1 LLIISQN
8 IEANAILYYTL
19 NQGLELASILND
31 GSVTSSW
38 STYAANVKVAAN
50 NLLWDASAGLYKDN
64 ENSTLYPQDGN
75 TWAIKA
81 NMTLDASQTSV
92 ITASL
97 RSRWGTYG
105 APAPEA
111 GDTVSPFVSG
121 IELESHFLA
130 NNATTALDLMRLEW
144 GFMLDDPRMTN
155 STFIEGYETSG
166 SLHYAPY
173 KNDARVSHA
182 HGWST
187 APTSLLSFFVAGLHL
202 TSAKGK
208 TWHVAPQVGDLSI
221 VDAGF
226 STRLGLFKSSVK
238 ARSNGQLTE
247 FAFST
252 PDGTSGDVSLPGVC
266 GTLVN
271 DAWKRVKLKNGEASG
286 LIGGNWKL
294 ELDCY

>member
-1 LLIISQN
+1 MK
-8 IEANAILYYTL
+8 
-19 NQGLELASILND
+19 D
-31 GSVTSSW
+31 DSVTSSW
-38 STYAANVKVAAN
+38 SSHAATIKVSAN
-50 NLLWDASAGLYKDN
+50 KLLWDASAGLYKDN
-64 ENSTLYPQDGN
+64 ENSTLHPQDGN

-81 NMTLDASQTSV
+81 NMTLDASQISV

-97 RSRWGTYG
+97 RSRWGPYG

-111 GDTVSPFVSG
+111 GDTVSPFISG

-130 NNATTALDLMRLEW
+130 DSATTALDLMRLEW

-166 SLHYAPY
+166 KLHYAPY

-202 TSAKGK
+202 ASAEGK
-208 TWHVAPQVGDLSI
+208 TWCLAPQVGYLST
-221 VDAGF
+221 VEAGF
-226 STRLGLFKSSVK
+226 SSRLGSFRSSVK
-238 ARSNGQLTE
+238 ASNGQITE

-252 PDGTSGDVSLPGVC
+252 PEGTSGDVSLPGVC
-266 GTLVN
+266 GTLRN
-271 DAWKRVKLKNGEASG
+271 DAGKRVKLENGEASG
-286 LIGGNWKL
+286 LTGGRWKL
-294 ELDCY
+294 ERDC